1 MYYNM
6 QQWIAS
12 LIDMPAK
19 RPLPL
24 LSFPCIQLMGITVQE
39 LIQRADL
46 QAKGMAM
53 VAERVPSAASVSLMD
68 LSVEAEAFGS
78 TIHYSENEVPTV
90 VGALVED
97 EDTAE
102 ALAIPEIGAG
112 RTSIYIDAIRRAQK
126 LIIDRP
132 VFAGIIGPYS
142 LAGRLMDVSKTM
154 IYCFDEPDMVH
165 MILEKS
171 TAFLIQ
177 YCEAFKDAG
186 ANGVIMA
193 EPLTGLLSP
202 GMAAEFSH
210 PYVKRIVDEMQTDD
224 FAVFYHNCGNNVP
237 FMINDIYQLGTF
249 GYHFGDAISMMDVLP
264 QAPHHALVMGN
275 ISPSQQFKGGTPDT
289 ITRATTELLE
299 TCQAYPNFL
308 LSSGCDIPPSSS
320 WANIDA
326 FFAAAESVH
335 TLSHQ

>member
-6 QQWIAS
+6 KQWVAS
-12 LIDMPAK
+12 VIDAPVK
-19 RPLPL
+19 KPLPL
-24 LSFPCIQLMGITVQE
+24 LSFPCTQLMGITVQE
-39 LIQRADL
+39 LIHRADL
-46 QAKGMAM
+46 QAKGMAL
-53 VAERVPSAASVSLMD
+53 VAERVPSAAAVSLMD

-78 TIHYSENEVPTV
+78 AIHYSENEVPTV

-165 MILEKS
+165 MVLEKS
-171 TAFLIQ
+171 TAFLMQ
-177 YCEAFKDAG
+177 YCQAFKDAG

-210 PYVKRIVDEMQTDD
+210 PYVKQIVDEIQTDD

-237 FMINDIYQLGTF
+237 FMIHDIYQLGAF

-264 QAPHHALVMGN
+264 QAPHHVLVMGN

>member
-6 QQWIAS
+6 KQWIAS
-12 LIDMPAK
+12 LIDTPAK

-24 LSFPCIQLMGITVQE
+24 LSFPCTQLMGITVQE
-39 LIQRADL
+39 LIHCSDL
-46 QAKGMAM
+46 QAKGMAL
-53 VAERVPSAASVSLMD
+53 VAERVPSAAAVSLMD

-78 TIHYSENEVPTV
+78 TIHYCENEVPTV

-97 EDTAE
+97 EDTAK
-102 ALAIPEIGAG
+102 ALVIPEIGSG
-112 RTSIYIDAIRRAQK
+112 RTAIYIDAIRRAQK
-126 LIIDRP
+126 LITDRP

-177 YCEAFKDAG
+177 YCQAFKDAG

-202 GMAAEFSH
+202 RMAAEFSH
-210 PYVKRIVDEMQTDD
+210 PYVKRIVNEMQTDD

-237 FMINDIYQLGTF
+237 FMINDIYQLGAF

-264 QAPHHALVMGN
+264 QAPHHVLVMGN

-289 ITRATTELLE
+289 IMQSTKKLLE
-299 TCQAYPNFL
+299 TCQVYSNFL

-320 WANIDA
+320 WANIEA